1 MRITINR
8 HALEG
13 ETGQTIL
20 QAAKRAGISIPTLCH
35 HEGLSPYGACRL
47 CIVEIIRRGRARIV
61 TSCNYPLEEGL
72 EIHTHSPRVMK
83 HRKILMELL
92 LARSPE
98 VPMIQK
104 MARQMG
110 IEHPRF
116 PAENKDCILCG
127 LCIRVCEEKMGVSAI
142 TFVSRG
148 LDEDVSTPFHISS
161 ETCIG
166 CGACASVC
174 PTGAIR
180 IETIEDMLRIRRFHT
195 SKVMYAC
202 PSCGKYQVTESQ
214 RDWMARRLG
223 PHAFLTSLCRDCKR
237 SGNAQIALMAHA
249 LQRAPS
255 SSYEV
260 LADRKE

>member
-1 MRITINR
+1 MKITINNC
-8 HALEG
+8 AVEG
-13 ETGQTIL
+13 EKGQTIL

-35 HEGLSPYGACRL
+35 HEGLSPYGSCRL
-47 CIVEIIRRGRARIV
+47 CIVEITRRGKARIV

-72 EIHTHSPRVMK
+72 EVKTHSPKVLK

-92 LARSPE
+92 LARNPG
-98 VPMIQK
+98 VNIIQK
-104 MARQMG
+104 MAKEMG
-110 IEHPRF
+110 LEKPRF
-116 PAENKDCILCG
+116 PLENSDCILCG

-148 LDEDVSTPFHISS
+148 LGEDVSTPFNISS

-174 PTGAIR
+174 PTGVIKLEA
-180 IETIEDMLRIRRFHT
+180 IEDMLRIRRFHT

-202 PSCGKYQVTESQ
+202 PSCGKYHITESQ

-223 PHAFLTSLCRDCKR
+223 PHAFLTSLCSDCKR
-237 SGNAQIALMAHA
+237 SGSAQIALMAHA
-249 LQRAPS
+249 LQKAPS
-255 SSYEV
+255 S
-260 LADRKE
+260 